1 MDLVAEIKKFFKG
14 EVENREETLQKYS
27 RDASLFEIKPR
38 LVVFPKDVEDLKN
51 LVKFVT
57 NKRRPK
63 LSLTM
68 RAAGTDMTGGPL
80 SESIVVDVTRHF
92 NRIIQIGQDYAI
104 VEPGVYYRNFEKEA
118 ARKGLFLPSYPASKE
133 LCALGGMVANNSGGE
148 KSLIYGKTEK
158 YVESLRVVLA
168 DGEEY
173 EIHKISKE
181 ELQKKIRQKS
191 FDGEIYRQLFELL
204 EKKYD
209 AAKNA
214 KPAVSK
220 NSSGY
225 NIWDL
230 WDSQWFDL
238 VKIFVGSQ
246 GTLGIITQIK
256 LRLVKI
262 KPYSGLA
269 AIYLKDLTEVAN
281 LVRAILP
288 LQPSSLESFDD
299 HTLKLAFKF
308 LPSFVKLL
316 GAKNVFS
323 LLWQFLPDFWTILTF
338 GMPKLILLAEFEGGS
353 RREVN
358 QKLSELKVILK
369 DFRVR
374 TRYAPDKESARKYWA
389 IRRESFNLLRQKIKD
404 KQTAPFIDDFVIKPE
419 KMPEFLPQVY
429 EILDRYQFLYTIAG
443 HAGEGNF
450 HIIPLMMLADP
461 MEREKIPAAADEIYK
476 LVLKYRGSMS
486 GEHNDGL
493 VRGPYL
499 RQMFGDEV
507 YRMFEQIKKIFDPKG
522 IFNPGKKIGASLEYA
537 LDHIRKT

>member
-1 MDLVAEIKKFFKG
+1 VDLVAEIKKFFKG